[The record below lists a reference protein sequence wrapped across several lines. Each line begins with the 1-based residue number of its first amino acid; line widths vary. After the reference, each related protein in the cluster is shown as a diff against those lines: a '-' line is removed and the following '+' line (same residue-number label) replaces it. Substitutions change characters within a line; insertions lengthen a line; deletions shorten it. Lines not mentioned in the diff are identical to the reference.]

1 MNWKWAFGFV
11 ACLTTSV
18 GCTEPSTS
26 GMPVAT
32 PSAVTTA
39 KERATLKEIST
50 IIAGQMNVD
59 KAKLQG
65 TTSLTDL
72 GYDDLDFVELIM
84 ELEEKFDIY
93 ISDEKFDALLESKDR
108 VKGIKNVTLTK
119 IADLVDSELA
129 RKPSQ
134 RKKPN

>member
-1 MNWKWAFGFV
+1 
-11 ACLTTSV
+11 
-18 GCTEPSTS
+18 
-26 GMPVAT
+26 MPVAT